1 MATYTINFDNN
12 SNSSGNFCI
21 FQRDPNSLNHGVFV
35 LAWLVQFVNAHSKLP
50 ISWNTDVYFFWA
62 KTGTLAPGV
71 IFNAGEA
78 LQTSMTEN
86 NAVTLTKEDG
96 NYKFAGQKNW
106 HQQGMLSVT
115 SDNTTAI
122 NQASVGIGMSGAG
135 TFAVQA
141 QPNMTFLFSPGA
153 EYWVTFGDFQQGQVM
168 DPTEFINSVKIV
180 FPYGIFTMNVTLNMD
195 NTWIISQGQD

>member
-12 SNSSGNFCI
+12 TDSPGNFCI
-21 FQRDPNSLNHGVFV
+21 FQRNQNSPNHDGFV
-35 LAWLVQFVNAHSKLP
+35 LAWLVQFANPHSKLP
-50 ISWNTDVYFFWA
+50 ISWNTDFYFFWA
-62 KTGTLAPGV
+62 QTGTLTPGV

-86 NAVTLTKEDG
+86 NAVTLTKQDG

-115 SDNTTAI
+115 ADNTTAI

-141 QPNMTFLFSPGA
+141 QPNMTFLFSPGS

-168 DPTEFINSVKIV
+168 DPTQFINPVKID

-195 NTWIISQGQD
+195 NTWTITQGQR